1 MKENDRGSQGISA
14 RDLKHWAGWRVR
26 AEPRKGVRE
35 TARKQRAGN
44 VPGKGDVGEKRARG
58 RAVQVFGHLK

>member
-1 MKENDRGSQGISA
+1 MREKDRGSQGISA
-14 RDLKHWAGWRVR
+14 RDLKHWAGWRVSQS
-26 AEPRKGVRE
+26 PGGGVRE
-35 TARKQRAGN
+35 AARKQRAGN